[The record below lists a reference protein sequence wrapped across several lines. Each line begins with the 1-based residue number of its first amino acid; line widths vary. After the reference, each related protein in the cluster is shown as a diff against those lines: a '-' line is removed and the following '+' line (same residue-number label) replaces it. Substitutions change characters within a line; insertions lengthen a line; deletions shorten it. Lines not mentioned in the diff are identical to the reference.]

1 MDEPFGPENLI
12 AALRMLNSRGE
23 FLITVLTD
31 AEGLLLASAPSPGWD
46 AEKQAAVVALI
57 QRAARQA
64 QAASMDT
71 ADEVAIRDVTGRRLI
86 CRPFEVDG
94 QMLLLSV
101 LMEAGRPYRRLTND
115 AIRDVRRAWAF

>member
-12 AALRMLNSRGE
+12 AALRTLNTRGE

-46 AEKQAAVVALI
+46 AEKQAAVVALV

-64 QAASMDT
+64 QAASMDA
-71 ADEVAIRDVTGRRLI
+71 ADEVTIRDVTGRRLI

-101 LMEAGRPYRRLTND
+101 LTDAGKPYRRLTND
-115 AIRDVRRAWAF
+115 AIRDVRRAWEF

>member
-12 AALRMLNSRGE
+12 AALRTLNTRGE

-31 AEGLLLASAPSPGWD
+31 AEGLLMASAPSPGWD
-46 AEKQAAVVALI
+46 AEKQAAVVALV

-71 ADEVAIRDVTGRRLI
+71 ADEVAIRDITGRRLV

-115 AIRDVRRAWAF
+115 AIRDDRRAWAF

>member
-12 AALRMLNSRGE
+12 AALRTLNTRGE
-23 FLITVLTD
+23 FLIAVLTD

-46 AEKQAAVVALI
+46 AEKQAAVVALV

-71 ADEVAIRDVTGRRLI
+71 ADEVAIRDITGRRLV

>member
-1 MDEPFGPENLI
+1 MDEPYGPENLI
-12 AALRMLNSRGE
+12 AALRTLNTRGE

-31 AEGLLLASAPSPGWD
+31 AEGLLMASAPSPGWD
-46 AEKQAAVVALI
+46 AEKQAAVVALV

-71 ADEVAIRDVTGRRLI
+71 ADEVAIRDITGRRLV

>member
-1 MDEPFGPENLI
+1 MDDPFGPENLI
-12 AALRMLNSRGE
+12 AALRTLNTRGE

-31 AEGLLLASAPSPGWD
+31 AEGLLMASAPSPGWD
-46 AEKQAAVVALI
+46 AEKQAAVVALV

-71 ADEVAIRDVTGRRLI
+71 ADEVAIRDITGRRLV

>member
-12 AALRMLNSRGE
+12 AALRTLNTRGE

-31 AEGLLLASAPSPGWD
+31 AEGLLMASAPSPGWD
-46 AEKQAAVVALI
+46 AEKQAAVVALV

-64 QAASMDT
+64 QAASMDA
-71 ADEVAIRDVTGRRLI
+71 ADEVAIRDITGRRLI

>member
-12 AALRMLNSRGE
+12 AALRTLNTRGE

-46 AEKQAAVVALI
+46 AEKQAAVVALV

-71 ADEVAIRDVTGRRLI
+71 ADEVAIRDITGRRLV

>member
-12 AALRMLNSRGE
+12 AALRTLNTRGE

-31 AEGLLLASAPSPGWD
+31 AEGLLMASAPSPGWD
-46 AEKQAAVVALI
+46 AEKQAAVVALV

-64 QAASMDT
+64 QAASMDA

>member
-12 AALRMLNSRGE
+12 AALRTLNTRGE

-31 AEGLLLASAPSPGWD
+31 AEGLLMASAPSPGWD
-46 AEKQAAVVALI
+46 AEKQAAVVALV

-64 QAASMDT
+64 QAASMDA

-94 QMLLLSV
+94 QVLLLSV

>member
-12 AALRMLNSRGE
+12 AALRTLNTRGE
-23 FLITVLTD
+23 FLIAVLTD

-46 AEKQAAVVALI
+46 AEKQAAVVALV

-64 QAASMDT
+64 QAASMDA
-71 ADEVAIRDVTGRRLI
+71 ADEVTIRDVTGRRLI

>member
-12 AALRMLNSRGE
+12 AALRTLNTRGE

-31 AEGLLLASAPSPGWD
+31 AEGLLMASAPSPGWD
-46 AEKQAAVVALI
+46 AEKQAAVVALV

-71 ADEVAIRDVTGRRLI
+71 ADEVAIRDITGRRLV

>member
-12 AALRMLNSRGE
+12 TALRTLNTRGE

-46 AEKQAAVVALI
+46 AEKQAAVVALV

-64 QAASMDT
+64 QAASMEA

-101 LMEAGRPYRRLTND
+101 LAEAGRPYRRLTND
-115 AIRDVRRAWAF
+115 AIRDVRRAWAI

>member
-12 AALRMLNSRGE
+12 AALRTLNARGE

-31 AEGLLLASAPSPGWD
+31 AEGLLMASAPSPGWD
-46 AEKQAAVVALI
+46 AEKQAAVVALV

-64 QAASMDT
+64 QAASMDA
-71 ADEVAIRDVTGRRLI
+71 ADEVAIRDVTGRRLV

-94 QMLLLSV
+94 QILLLSV

>member
-12 AALRMLNSRGE
+12 EPLRALNTRGE

-46 AEKQAAVVALI
+46 AEKQAAVVALV
-57 QRAARQA
+57 QRAAHQA
-64 QAASMDT
+64 QAASMDA
-71 ADEVAIRDVTGRRLI
+71 ADEVAIRDVTGRRLV

-94 QMLLLSV
+94 KMLLLSV
-101 LMEAGRPYRRLTND
+101 LMGAARPYRRLTND

>member
-12 AALRMLNSRGE
+12 AALRTLNARGE

-31 AEGLLLASAPSPGWD
+31 AEGLLMASAPSPGWD
-46 AEKQAAVVALI
+46 AEKQAAVVALV

-64 QAASMDT
+64 QAASMDA

-94 QMLLLSV
+94 QILLLSV

>member
-12 AALRMLNSRGE
+12 AALRTLNTRGE

-46 AEKQAAVVALI
+46 AEKQAAVVALV

-64 QAASMDT
+64 QAASMDS
-71 ADEVAIRDVTGRRLI
+71 ADEVAIRDITGRRLV